1 MDIVAAGL
9 KRIPA
14 PIQVGF
20 APGYDM
26 DTSLSEVSF
35 SQAGGRRAGFWLQD
49 LTRLMELMLGV

>member
-14 PIQVGF
+14 PIQDGF

-26 DTSLSEVSF
+26 DTSLSEVSL
-35 SQAGGRRAGFWLQD
+35 SGGRR
-49 LTRLMELMLGV
+49 GVQVFGSKI

>member
-14 PIQVGF
+14 PIQDGF

-26 DTSLSEVSF
+26 DTSLRRLSLRR
-35 SQAGGRRAGFWLQD
+35 AARRAGFWLQD